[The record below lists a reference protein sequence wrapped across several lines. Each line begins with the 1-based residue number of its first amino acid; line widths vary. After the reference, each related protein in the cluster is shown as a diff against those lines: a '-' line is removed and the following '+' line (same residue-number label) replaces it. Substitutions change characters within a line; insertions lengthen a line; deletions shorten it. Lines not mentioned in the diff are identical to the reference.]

1 MAPNEQEGVANS
13 VPPKGWIILEG
24 RAGVWKRDPQEPKL
38 GSLTGVEAVVNDYAK
53 KFAKKYR
60 VGEDNFTIVLT
71 TKFKGIM
78 GLKRGPVVQI
88 ILLWPDA
95 QPNINTLLDSAFK
108 TISRNKLVDGFA
120 VEHVLHI
127 KKRAE
132 ERKKWLREKIGADE
146 ADIILDLIPKHRVK
160 VTVTTTVK
168 YEDVVTGEAISITH
182 EAKPEQYRG
191 TDVASWLKLS
201 RIVRDNHPEE
211 ATRYVT
217 GTANG
222 TSARDSETD
231 GMEGALEGSG
241 DSASDAGNVAGES
254 EVSGGR
260 ADTEVGVGNDGEE
273 HDAGTSHQVTG

>member
-1 MAPNEQEGVANS
+1 VANS
-13 VPPKGWIILEG
+13 VPTKGWIILEG
-24 RAGVWKRDPQEPKL
+24 RAGVWKHDPQEKKL

-53 KFAKKYR
+53 KFAKKHR
-60 VGEDNFTIVLT
+60 VGEDQFTIVLT

-120 VEHVLHI
+120 VESVLHI

-168 YEDVVTGEAISITH
+168 YEDVITGEALSITH

-211 ATRYVT
+211 ATRYAPQASEPE
-217 GTANG
+217 GNG
-222 TSARDSETD
+222 VV
-231 GMEGALEGSG
+231 GADEGSG
-241 DSASDAGNVAGES
+241 DRSGVVGTIAGASEVPQEQGES
-254 EVSGGR
+254 EVALG
-260 ADTEVGVGNDGEE
+260 DDGEE
-273 HDAGTSHQVTG
+273 HDVGDTHSVAG